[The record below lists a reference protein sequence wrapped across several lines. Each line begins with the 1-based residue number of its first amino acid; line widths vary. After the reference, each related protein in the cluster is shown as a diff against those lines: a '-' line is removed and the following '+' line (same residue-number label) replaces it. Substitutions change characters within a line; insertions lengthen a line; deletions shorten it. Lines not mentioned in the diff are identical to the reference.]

1 MRRSSDLGR
10 VIWRGGNLDSILWI
24 KNLKKATRGIIF
36 WLRRR
41 ASDEL
46 AKTHRR
52 RDIPRRASPLP
63 KYSVLKAPI
72 EFDIGKSAPRSLTV
86 SFFER
91 LRELISSGTRR
102 VWIDFSDTRKFVS
115 SGTLLLKAELTRLL
129 ESIPDLRIR
138 STLPINNKAAQVLH
152 QVGISNQLK
161 TKNPTRCVDR
171 DVVNWR
177 SARGQG
183 ALGEKYDEILGFYDG
198 IIAEP
203 LQNELYTGI
212 TEAMTNAHQHA
223 YIAPRGDGVT
233 TPPDYRPWWMF
244 SQEKDGKLSVVFCDL
259 GVGIAASLP
268 HTRPRLWKLM
278 AHLGIGQGRQ
288 IEGAVRDSKTRTKK
302 HHRGKGLRQIIETIS
317 SCDGGKALIL
327 SNKGWYSMES
337 GKQRTGDY
345 SDSIMGTV
353 IFWQMPLLRS
363 GS

>member
-1 MRRSSDLGR
+1 MM
-10 VIWRGGNLDSILWI
+10 
-24 KNLKKATRGIIF
+24 F
-36 WLRRR
+36 WFRRR

-46 AKTHRR
+46 AKTQSRR
-52 RDIPRRASPLP
+52 RRPRRAIPLP
-63 KYSVLKAPI
+63 KYSVIKAPI
-72 EFDIGKSAPRSLTV
+72 EFDIGKSGPRALTLD
-86 SFFER
+86 FFSR
-91 LRELISSGTRR
+91 LKQIVTTGGRQ
-102 VWIDFSDTRKFVS
+102 VWIDFTDTRRFVS
-115 SGTLLLKAELTRLL
+115 TGALLLKAEITRLM

-152 QVGISNQLK
+152 QVGISHQLK

-198 IIAEP
+198 IIAES
-203 LQNELYTGI
+203 LQTELYTGI

-223 YIAPRGDGVT
+223 YIAARGDGIN

-259 GVGIAASLP
+259 GVGITASLP
-268 HTRPRLWKLM
+268 QTRPRLWKLM
-278 AHLGIGQGRQ
+278 EHLGIGQGRQ

-302 HHRGKGLRQIIETIS
+302 QHRGKGLRQIIETIS
-317 SCDGGKALIL
+317 SCEGGKALIF
-327 SNKGWYSMES
+327 SNKGWYSMQS
-337 GKQRTGDY
+337 SKQRAGDY
-345 SDSIMGTV
+345 GDSIMGTV